1 MKPKIVVKFG
11 GSNLKTHEDILK
23 VVNVIKLYK
32 NPLVIIVS
40 AFYGVTNL
48 LTDIIVKATT
58 DESHIIPFTESL
70 SELNTKIINSNIS
83 NPDIRK
89 ATSEKAAQ
97 RLAELQKYLTG
108 INYIGEVPEF
118 IEDLILSYGER
129 LSSLILTA
137 VLADNGICSREALPE
152 DMKLITNGEYHNST
166 VDFAVS
172 EENVRKYLEED
183 CHFVVPGF
191 YGISPEGRTTL
202 FGRGGSDYSAAAI
215 ARCVNAESLDLWKDV
230 NGFMS
235 ADPKL
240 VSDSVVIK
248 HLTYNEAAELSY
260 FGAKIMHPRTV
271 EPLLDKNIPILI
283 HNIDKPGENLEPLTR
298 ISSGFSFKADVIKSV
313 TYDDD
318 LCILK
323 LTGPAIGGSHGL
335 MAKIATALD
344 MQGINIKCIINSQTA
359 INLLFSVKDL
369 NRAFSIIQQL
379 NLKDIHR
386 MYPIENVSSI
396 AVVGNGM
403 TEIPGIAGRIF
414 TSVAKKGINI
424 ILIFFGATDVSSYF
438 IVKHSDRD
446 AAIMQIHEEFF

>member
-191 YGISPEGRTTL
+191 Y
-202 FGRGGSDYSAAAI
+202 
-215 ARCVNAESLDLWKDV
+215 
-230 NGFMS
+230 
-235 ADPKL
+235 
-240 VSDSVVIK
+240 
-248 HLTYNEAAELSY
+248 
-260 FGAKIMHPRTV
+260 
-271 EPLLDKNIPILI
+271 
-283 HNIDKPGENLEPLTR
+283 
-298 ISSGFSFKADVIKSV
+298 
-313 TYDDD
+313 
-318 LCILK
+318 
-323 LTGPAIGGSHGL
+323 
-335 MAKIATALD
+335 
-344 MQGINIKCIINSQTA
+344 
-359 INLLFSVKDL
+359 
-369 NRAFSIIQQL
+369 
-379 NLKDIHR
+379 
-386 MYPIENVSSI
+386 
-396 AVVGNGM
+396 
-403 TEIPGIAGRIF
+403 
-414 TSVAKKGINI
+414 
-424 ILIFFGATDVSSYF
+424 
-438 IVKHSDRD
+438 
-446 AAIMQIHEEFF
+446 